1 MQPGTRCDR
10 MDAGKRPEKEIRGR
24 DTAAFYFL
32 LFILLL
38 VVGFLCFRHDMLC
51 LLLSSLS

>member
-1 MQPGTRCDR
+1 